1 MIADVEE
8 KVFEFGMLRALG
20 FDTRNIVTTIAM
32 QALIFSLPG
41 LLTGILLSAGLNYV
55 FRWFF
60 FSLTSNYASY
70 WLPPKAIII
79 GGLLGLIMP

>member
-20 FDTRNIVTTIAM
+20 FDTRNIVTTISM

-41 LLTGILLSAGLNYV
+41 LLNGIVFSAGLNYA
-55 FRWFF
+55 FRSLF
-60 FSLTSNYASY
+60 FSLTNNYASY
-70 WLPPKAIII
+70 WLPTKAVII